1 MRIDIRIPVGRPL
14 PELGEVA
21 RRCEAA
27 GFHGIGI
34 HDHHHTGRDV
44 YMALGQAAAS
54 TSRLHLYPATSNTIT
69 RHPMVIAALVH
80 SLCELAPG
88 RAMVTL
94 APGFLSVE
102 QAGTRPARR
111 KQLRE
116 TITAIRKLL
125 AGEPVRLDGRDIEMQ
140 RAAPGAPEVLL
151 LASGPRLLELAGEVA
166 DGAIMLVGLDP
177 ASVGAA
183 RAHLARGA
191 RRAGRDPAALHEVLI
206 VPIAIGEREQVRE
219 WPRREFRP
227 GQTWLHYPSRSNIAW
242 LREAGIAIRDEPSEM
257 SGADAERVCDALGL
271 FGPAEHCADRL
282 LRAREEVGLD
292 HAFLFPAHTAET
304 GYDIPWE
311 EIDAFERRIG
321 PRLPA

>member
-1 MRIDIRIPVGRPL
+1 MRIDIRIPVGLPL

-27 GFHGIGI
+27 GFHGIGV

-44 YMALGQAAAS
+44 YMALGQAAGA
-54 TSRLHLYPATSNTIT
+54 TSHLHLYPATSNSIT

-80 SLCELAPG
+80 SLSELAPG
-88 RAMVTL
+88 RVMLTL

-111 KQLRE
+111 EQLRE
-116 TITAIRKLL
+116 TITAIRGLL
-125 AGEPVRLDGRDIEMQ
+125 AGDPVRLDGRDIEMQ

-151 LASGPRLLELAGEVA
+151 LASGPRLIELAGEVA
-166 DGAIMLVGLDP
+166 DGVMMLVGLDP

-191 RRAGRDPAALHEVLI
+191 QRAGRDPADLHEVLI
-206 VPIAIGEREQVRE
+206 VPVDVGERERVRE
-219 WPRREFRP
+219 WPRGEFRP
-227 GQTWLHYPSRSNIAW
+227 GQPWLHYPSRSNLAW
-242 LREAGIAIRDEPSEM
+242 LRAAGIEIPDDPGEIS
-257 SGADAERVCDALGL
+257 DAEAERICDAYGL

-282 LRAREEVGLD
+282 IRAREEVGLD
-292 HAFLFPAHTAET
+292 HAFLFPAHTRQT
-304 GYDIPWE
+304 GYDIPWGI
-311 EIDAFERRIG
+311 IDAFQRHIG
-321 PRLPA
+321 PRL